1 MFCKNCGY
9 QNAEDVKFCAGCVTS
24 LERNEVE
31 QNENDNFVWQNEAD
45 RIIDNNEEIINA
57 YIGNQKIYESAKKN
71 SFNIWAILF
80 GVGYYAYR
88 KMYLETFIIM
98 LTQIL
103 LSIFIPSIGE
113 YIGLLWGFAFCPLY
127 LMSVKRKVNK
137 IKSENPSA
145 SLDELK
151 VIASKKGGTSVLS
164 CIGFVLLD
172 LFIIFILLFILP

>member
-9 QNAEDVKFCAGCVTS
+9 QNKDGAKFCAGCGTS
-24 LERNEVE
+24 LEKNEVE
-31 QNENDNFVWQNEAD
+31 QNGNSNVVWQNEAD
-45 RIIDNNEEIINA
+45 RIFDNNEEIINA
-57 YIGNQKIYESAKKN
+57 YIGNQKVYESAKKN

-88 KMYLETFIIM
+88 KMYIETFIMI

-137 IKSENPSA
+137 IKNENPAA

-151 VIASKKGGTSVLS
+151 AIAAKKGGTSVLS

-172 LFIIFILLFILP
+172 IFMILILLFILP